1 MKKNRSYKSYVL
13 LFAVFFLASPALSQ
27 NNKIIHIEAMGS
39 VAVSE
44 NIADADN
51 LALEDAFK
59 RAVAKVAETI
69 IPKGEL
75 DALFPLLD
83 DKIYSNASRYILNYR
98 LLSEDIMEDE
108 VSLAEG
114 GVPIYNA
121 YIEADIDVDLLTK
134 DLIGAGI
141 IREGEAR
148 TVAVTLLNLRN
159 YKGFEL
165 FRSNLAKAAGVK
177 NIRYNS
183 FARDKIELTVET
195 TGVVHALQQ
204 EIMAMDMKDWKI
216 EVSVVSGWF
225 SADRIEVRFFPMK
238 GQVNPHTKI
247 FGVGVNQ

>member
-1 MKKNRSYKSYVL
+1 MEENRSYYKAYIL
-13 LFAVFFLASPALSQ
+13 LLVVFFLPSPASCQ
-27 NNKIIHIEAMGS
+27 KGKIIHIEAMGS

-51 LALEDAFK
+51 LAVEDAFK

-69 IPKGEL
+69 IPNGEL
-75 DALFPLLD
+75 DAMFPVLD

-98 LLSEDIMEDE
+98 LLSKEIMEDE

-148 TVAVTLLNLRN
+148 TIAVALLNLRN
-159 YKGFEL
+159 YKVFEL
-165 FRSNLAKAAGVK
+165 FRGSLAKAAGVK

-195 TGVVHALQQ
+195 TGGVHALQQ
-204 EIMAMDMKDWKI
+204 EIMAMDMKDWTI

-225 SADRIEVRFFPMK
+225 SAERMEVRFFPMK
-238 GQVNPHTKI
+238 GQVNK
-247 FGVGVNQ
+247 